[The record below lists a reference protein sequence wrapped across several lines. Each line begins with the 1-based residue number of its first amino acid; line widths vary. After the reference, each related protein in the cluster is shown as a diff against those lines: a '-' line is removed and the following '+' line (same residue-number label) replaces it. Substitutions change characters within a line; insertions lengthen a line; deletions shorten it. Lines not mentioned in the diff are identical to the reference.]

1 VSIDYGQVRN
11 LTARELISAL
21 VRDGFGFDRGSGS
34 HQIYYHTD
42 GRRVTV
48 PFHRGS
54 STFARKTLKS
64 IIETQARWTEGDLK
78 RLRLIYRRE

>member
-1 VSIDYGQVRN
+1 VDI
-11 LTARELISAL
+11 
-21 VRDGFGFDRGSGS
+21 S
-34 HQIYYHTD
+34 HQIYYHAD

-54 STFARKTLKS
+54 STFTRKTLKS

-78 RLRLIYRRE
+78 RLNLIR

>member
-1 VSIDYGQVRN
+1 MGIDYGRLRS

-21 VRDGFGFDRGSGS
+21 IRDGFGFDRGSGS

-48 PFHRGS
+48 PFHKGS
-54 STFARKTLKS
+54 STFASKTLKN
-64 IIETQARWTEGDLK
+64 IIETQARWTEADLK
-78 RLRLIYRRE
+78 RLNLVS

>member
-1 VSIDYGQVRN
+1 MGIDYGRLRN

-21 VRDGFGFDRGSGS
+21 VRDGFTFDRGGGS
-34 HQIYYHTD
+34 HQIYYHSD

-54 STFARKTLKS
+54 STFTRKTLKS
-64 IIETQARWTEGDLK
+64 TIETQARWTEGDLK
-78 RLRLIYRRE
+78 RLKVIH